1 MKYNELLSVTLR
13 QMLLSWV
20 SHIWVDAIGAVPQA
34 TSEITQ

>member
-1 MKYNELLSVTLR
+1 MEYNELLSVTLH
-13 QMLLSWV
+13 QMLSWV